1 MRTSPKLFIVSTF
14 VFCGFA
20 AASPLFAQYNVY
32 NTDGSINTGNFS
44 RFTVLTS
51 SDLNDYNN
59 TETGPSIITGNVGIG
74 GHGNFSMSDGQLNG
88 DLYMNSYGTLSLS
101 GPARIS
107 GRIRGARRDQGE
119 DGVDQ
124 TGTLNA
130 ALTDADAL
138 EMAASA
144 LPNSTA
150 GVQYKV
156 TQGSFTQ
163 GQSINISNPASNI
176 TIADQNPAGGNKIVL
191 SINNFVLS
199 NGTFTLQGTAA
210 TTYVVNIT
218 GQFNIN
224 NSQVI
229 ATGGLLAS
237 HILFN
242 FYSTNTTTI
251 TMQQGTSLTGILL
264 ADGRNVDLS
273 GGKVFGRVVA
283 SQLTLTSGGQVISQ

>member
-1 MRTSPKLFIVSTF
+1 MRTSLKLFIVTTV

-20 AASPLFAQYNVY
+20 AVSPLFAQYNVY

-44 RFTVLTS
+44 MFTVLTS

-88 DLYMNSYGTLSLS
+88 DLYMNNYGTLSVS
-101 GPARIS
+101 GPAYIS
-107 GRIRGARRDQGE
+107 GHRHGKRIDQGE
-119 DGVDQ
+119 DGIDE
-124 TGTLNA
+124 TNTLNA
-130 ALTDADAL
+130 ALADADAL
-138 EMAASA
+138 EAAAAA

-150 GVQYKV
+150 GVQYQV

-163 GQSINISNPASNI
+163 GQSVNISNPAGNI
-176 TIADQNPAGGNKIVL
+176 TIADQNPFGGSKIVL

-199 NGTFTLQGTAA
+199 NGTFELHGSAT
-210 TTYVVNIT
+210 TTYVLNIS

-242 FYSTNTTTI
+242 FYSSNTTTV
-251 TMQQGTSLTGILL
+251 TMQQGTTLTGILL

>member
-1 MRTSPKLFIVSTF
+1 MRNFLKPVILATF
-14 VFCGFA
+14 LVCTTA
-20 AASPLFAQYNVY
+20 AVSPLMAQYSVY
-32 NTDGSINTGNFS
+32 NGDGSINTGNFS
-44 RFTVLTS
+44 LFTVLTS

-88 DLYMNSYGTLSLS
+88 DLYMNNYGTLSVS

-107 GRIRGARRDQGE
+107 GRKRGFRTDQGE
-119 DGVDQ
+119 DGTDQ
-124 TGTLNA
+124 TATLNS
-130 ALTDADAL
+130 ALADADAL
-138 EMAASA
+138 EAAAAA

-156 TQGSFTQ
+156 TQGSFMQ
-163 GQSINISNPASNI
+163 GQSVNITNPAQNI

-210 TTYVVNIT
+210 TTYVLNIT

-224 NSQVI
+224 NSTVI

-242 FYSTNTTTI
+242 FYSSNTTTI

-273 GGKVFGRVVA
+273 GGKVFGKVVA